1 MRVLDSK
8 DEYKELD
15 HTKAGILS
23 DDIIIT
29 HDEDTYHELAGMML
43 LENKPGIKILEPRE
57 TYSLEKRLSALV
69 RISDE
74 AATTTNTLVPRF
86 ASSLISV
93 WNIFASTPVGL
104 ILGR

>member
-1 MRVLDSK
+1 MLPFIFV
-8 DEYKELD
+8 
-15 HTKAGILS
+15 S
-23 DDIIIT
+23 DDF
-29 HDEDTYHELAGMML
+29 DDLASDNSFL
-43 LENKPGIKILEPRE
+43 PDRIQRDYQLF
-57 TYSLEKRLSALV
+57 V

>member
-1 MRVLDSK
+1 MRIYMRVHDSK

-43 LENKPGIKILEPRE
+43 LENRPGVTILEPQE
-57 TYSLEKRLSALV
+57 TYSLEKSIPSLV
-69 RISDE
+69 FF
-74 AATTTNTLVPRF
+74 TKLPH
-86 ASSLISV
+86 SV
-93 WNIFASTPVGL
+93 SIKRSKDSVRMTVTM
-104 ILGR
+104 